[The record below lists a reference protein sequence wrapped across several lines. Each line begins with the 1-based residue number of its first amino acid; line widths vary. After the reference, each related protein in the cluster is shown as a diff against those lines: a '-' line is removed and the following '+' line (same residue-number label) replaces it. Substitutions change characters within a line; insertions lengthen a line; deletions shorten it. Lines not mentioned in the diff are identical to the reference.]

1 MRREYRKLYETY
13 NRPCNPYFRDM
24 LIKSYTYKG
33 PVLEWYMRVKIRLEK
48 CYTLFDRIVPR
59 EGTVVDLGCGYGP
72 LSYMLAMLSDRL
84 LPWPLC

>member
-33 PVLEWYMRVKIRLEK
+33 PVLEWCTRVKIRLEEVATRSSTASCRAK
-48 CYTLFDRIVPR
+48 GPSWTSAADTDR
-59 EGTVVDLGCGYGP
+59 
-72 LSYMLAMLSDRL
+72 
-84 LPWPLC
+84 